1 MKQIEFYIQ
10 DLTPEAQNRFIEF
23 LGGDNGNYD
32 VVPFCTFEQEDEE
45 V

>member
-32 VVPFCTFEQEDEE
+32 VIPFCVFEQEDEE